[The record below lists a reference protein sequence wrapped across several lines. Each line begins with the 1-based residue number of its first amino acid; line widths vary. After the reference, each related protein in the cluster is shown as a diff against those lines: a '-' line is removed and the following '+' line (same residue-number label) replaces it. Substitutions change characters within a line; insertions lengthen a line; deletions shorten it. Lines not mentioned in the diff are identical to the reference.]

1 MILDPALLHSSPQ
14 GKTHENIRKSSPGVD
29 LEVLLS
35 RTREDAGKYRGN
47 NAIEAVDSDQW
58 LVVGEPE
65 RFYLVTDH

>member
-1 MILDPALLHSSPQ
+1 MRISENRPQ
-14 GKTHENIRKSSPGVD
+14 
-29 LEVLLS
+29 VLTFTCYCRAQG
-35 RTREDAGKYRGN
+35 RTAGKYRGN